1 MVSLLI
7 SSLERSGKDLT
18 VLGQSIELFL
28 FAAECKLQLLNQVV
42 FHLELLAH
50 VVVVGSLGL
59 ASVDDSILTLFKRLA
74 EMVGLLRDEMTTL
87 IPNGV
92 WTLLVAQTEITADL
106 FTVPLLLLLC
116 VAFFHRL

>member
-1 MVSLLI
+1 M
-7 SSLERSGKDLT
+7 
-18 VLGQSIELFL
+18 
-28 FAAECKLQLLNQVV
+28 
-42 FHLELLAH
+42 
-50 VVVVGSLGL
+50 VVVGSLGL

-74 EMVGLLRDEMTTL
+74 KMVGLLRDELATL

-92 WTLLVAQTEITADL
+92 WTLLIAQTEIAADL

>member
-1 MVSLLI
+1 M
-7 SSLERSGKDLT
+7 
-18 VLGQSIELFL
+18 
-28 FAAECKLQLLNQVV
+28 
-42 FHLELLAH
+42 
-50 VVVVGSLGL
+50 VVVGSLGL

-74 EMVGLLRDEMTTL
+74 EVMGLLRDELATL

-92 WTLLVAQTEITADL
+92 WTLLIAQTEIAADL